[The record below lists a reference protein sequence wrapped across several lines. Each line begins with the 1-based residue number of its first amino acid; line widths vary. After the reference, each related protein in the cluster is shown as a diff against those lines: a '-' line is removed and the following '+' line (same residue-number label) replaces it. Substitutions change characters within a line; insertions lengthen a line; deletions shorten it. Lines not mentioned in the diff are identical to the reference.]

1 MQIKQVE
8 LLVGMSQKNIRFY
21 EKEGLLCPRREAGN
35 GYRSYTDEDVER
47 LRRIKLL
54 RKLDVPLS
62 EIAVMLE
69 GRLTLAQGMRR
80 HLVTL
85 ENRRKNL
92 DTAQALCA
100 ELAKEP
106 GLLAELDAAKR
117 LDEMARLEETGV
129 RFVDVNERDKKKR
142 FRGAWLAAGIFV
154 VLMLVTEA
162 FLAWALSTEPTPLG
176 IAVLLLSIPLVF
188 LVGALLALRQRIQEI
203 KGGEIDDYRNY

>member
-21 EKEGLLCPRREAGN
+21 EKEGLICPRREAGN

-117 LDEMARLEETGV
+117 LDEMAQLEETGV

-154 VLMLVTEA
+154 ALMLVTEA
-162 FLAWALSTEPTPLG
+162 FLAWALSTESTPLG

-203 KGGEIDDYRNY
+203 KGVEIDDYRNY

>member
-154 VLMLVTEA
+154 ALMLVTEA

>member
-35 GYRSYTDEDVER
+35 GYRSYTDEDVDR

-117 LDEMARLEETGV
+117 LDEMAQLEETGV

-142 FRGAWLAAGIFV
+142 FRSAWLAAGIFV
-154 VLMLVTEA
+154 ALMLVTEA
-162 FLAWALSTEPTPLG
+162 FLAWALSTEPTPPG

>member
-35 GYRSYTDEDVER
+35 GYRSYTDEDVDR

-129 RFVDVNERDKKKR
+129 RFVNVDRKS
-142 FRGAWLAAGIFV
+142 V
-154 VLMLVTEA
+154 V
-162 FLAWALSTEPTPLG
+162 
-176 IAVLLLSIPLVF
+176 
-188 LVGALLALRQRIQEI
+188 
-203 KGGEIDDYRNY
+203 

>member
-117 LDEMARLEETGV
+117 LDEMAQLEETGV

-154 VLMLVTEA
+154 ALMLVTEA

>member
-1 MQIKQVE
+1 MCSVAQGKKHLTFHPVE
-8 LLVGMSQKNIRFY
+8 GICYSKAGGALRLDGA
-21 EKEGLLCPRREAGN
+21 RRTQNSRG
-35 GYRSYTDEDVER
+35 R
-47 LRRIKLL
+47 LARRLL

-129 RFVDVNERDKKKR
+129 RFVDVNERGKKKR

-154 VLMLVTEA
+154 ALMLVTEA
-162 FLAWALSTEPTPLG
+162 FLAWALSTEPAPLG

-188 LVGALLALRQRIQEI
+188 LVGALLALRQRIREI
-203 KGGEIDDYRNY
+203 KGGEIDDYRND

>member
-35 GYRSYTDEDVER
+35 GYRSYTDEDVDR

-92 DTAQALCA
+92 DTAQALCT

-129 RFVDVNERDKKKR
+129 RFVDVNERGKKKR

-154 VLMLVTEA
+154 ALMLVTEA
-162 FLAWALSTEPTPLG
+162 FLAWALSTEPAPLG

-188 LVGALLALRQRIQEI
+188 LVGALLALRQRIREI
-203 KGGEIDDYRNY
+203 KGGEIDDYRND

>member
-35 GYRSYTDEDVER
+35 GYRSYTDEDVDR

-117 LDEMARLEETGV
+117 LDEMAQLEETGV

-154 VLMLVTEA
+154 ALMLVTEA

>member
-35 GYRSYTDEDVER
+35 GYRSYTDEDVDR

-117 LDEMARLEETGV
+117 LDEMAQLEETGV

-154 VLMLVTEA
+154 VLMLVTEV
-162 FLAWALSTEPTPLG
+162 FLAWALSTEPAPLG
-176 IAVLLLSIPLVF
+176 VVVLLLSIPLVF

>member
-35 GYRSYTDEDVER
+35 GYRSYTDEDVDR

-117 LDEMARLEETGV
+117 LEEMARLEETGV
-129 RFVDVNERDKKKR
+129 RFVDVKERDRKKR
-142 FRGAWLAAGIFV
+142 ARGAWLAAGIFV
-154 VLMLVTEA
+154 ALMLVTEA
-162 FLAWALSTEPTPLG
+162 FLAWALSTEPAPLG
-176 IAVLLLSIPLVF
+176 VVVLLQSIPLVF

>member
-35 GYRSYTDEDVER
+35 GYRSYTDEDVDR

-117 LDEMARLEETGV
+117 LDEMAQLEETGV

-154 VLMLVTEA
+154 ALMLVTEA
-162 FLAWALSTEPTPLG
+162 FLAWALSTEPTPPG

>member
-117 LDEMARLEETGV
+117 LDEMAQLEETGV

-154 VLMLVTEA
+154 ALMLVTEA
-162 FLAWALSTEPTPLG
+162 FLAWALSTEPTPPG

>member
-117 LDEMARLEETGV
+117 LDEMAQLEETGV

-142 FRGAWLAAGIFV
+142 FRSAWLAAGIFV
-154 VLMLVTEA
+154 ALMLVTEA
-162 FLAWALSTEPTPLG
+162 FLAWALSTEPTPPG

>member
-1 MQIKQVE
+1 
-8 LLVGMSQKNIRFY
+8 
-21 EKEGLLCPRREAGN
+21 
-35 GYRSYTDEDVER
+35 
-47 LRRIKLL
+47 
-54 RKLDVPLS
+54 
-62 EIAVMLE
+62 
-69 GRLTLAQGMRR
+69 MRR

-154 VLMLVTEA
+154 ALMLVTEA
-162 FLAWALSTEPTPLG
+162 FLAWALSTEPAPLG

>member
-117 LDEMARLEETGV
+117 LDEMAQLEETGV
-129 RFVDVNERDKKKR
+129 RFVDVNERDKKRR
-142 FRGAWLAAGIFV
+142 FRSAWLAAGIFV
-154 VLMLVTEA
+154 ALMLVTEA
-162 FLAWALSTEPTPLG
+162 FLAWALSTEPTPPG

>member
-154 VLMLVTEA
+154 VLMLVTEV
-162 FLAWALSTEPTPLG
+162 FLAWALSTEPAPLG

>member
-8 LLVGMSQKNIRFY
+8 LLVGISQKNIRFY

-35 GYRSYTDEDVER
+35 GYRNYTDEDVAR
-47 LRRIKLL
+47 LQRIKLL

-62 EIAVMLE
+62 EIATMLD
-69 GRLTLAQGMRR
+69 GRLTLAEGMRR

-85 ENRRKNL
+85 EHRRKNL

-106 GLLAELDAAKR
+106 GLLADLDAAR
-117 LDEMARLEETGV
+117 PLARMAQLEETGV
-129 RFVDVNERDKKKR
+129 CFVDVNDRDKKKR
-142 FRGAWLAAGIFV
+142 YRGAGLAAGIFAAM
-154 VLMLVTEA
+154 MLVCEG
-162 FLAWALSTEPTPLG
+162 FLAWALSTDPAPIG
-176 IAVLLLSIPLVF
+176 VAVLLLSIPLVF
-188 LVGALLALRQRIQEI
+188 LVGALLALWQRIKEI

>member
-117 LDEMARLEETGV
+117 LDEMAQLEETGV

-142 FRGAWLAAGIFV
+142 FRSAWLAAGIFV
-154 VLMLVTEA
+154 ALMLVTEA
-162 FLAWALSTEPTPLG
+162 FLAWALSTEPTPPG

-188 LVGALLALRQRIQEI
+188 LVGALLALRHRIQEI